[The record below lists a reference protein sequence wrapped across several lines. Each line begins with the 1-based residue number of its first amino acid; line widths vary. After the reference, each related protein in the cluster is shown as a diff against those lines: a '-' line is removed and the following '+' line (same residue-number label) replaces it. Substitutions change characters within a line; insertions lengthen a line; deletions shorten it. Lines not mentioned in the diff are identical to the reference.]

1 MGIHNMAEFS
11 KELLDMMTEFMICEV
26 GSRVL
31 DGITYTMLLK
41 NNKKDMEIYERY
53 MTIKREVL
61 KCGYT
66 EDEVLRVYE
75 VSNGY
80 IFDMDLRTAKQ
91 ITAELAKSV
100 AKANGGQTPA
110 GELIKDMPDQR
121 RKRDIVALAKYLK
134 SEYDRGNRQFEVALF
149 SKNTTNR
156 IVINGKGPNGEQI
169 SLRYN
174 AYAIRHWDIETVN
187 EKFLIP
193 SGFRVR
199 RIQPCEIFP
208 SKTGVSFIFTLE
220 SMDEYGIRQ

>member
-1 MGIHNMAEFS
+1 MAEFS

-26 GSRVL
+26 GARVL

-53 MTIKREVL
+53 MTIKREAL

-66 EDEVLRVYE
+66 NDEVLRVYE

-91 ITAELAKSV
+91 ITFELSKSV
-100 AKANGGQTPA
+100 AKANGGKTPA

-121 RKRDIVALAKYLK
+121 RKRDIVSLAKYLK
-134 SEYDRGNRQFEVALF
+134 YEYDRGEKQFEVALF
-149 SKNTTNR
+149 SKNTTNK
-156 IVINGKGPNGEQI
+156 IVVNGKGPNGEAI

-193 SGFRVR
+193 SGFRVK
-199 RIQPCEIFP
+199 RIQPCEILP

-220 SMDEYGIRQ
+220 SMEEYEGQNK

>member
-1 MGIHNMAEFS
+1 MAEFS

-26 GSRVL
+26 GARVL

-66 EDEVLRVYE
+66 NDEILRVYE

-134 SEYDRGNRQFEVALF
+134 SEYDKGNRQFEVALF

-156 IVINGKGPNGEQI
+156 IVINGKGPNGELI

-193 SGFRVR
+193 SGFRVK